1 MRLCTLWTLIGTC
14 RLLGLEPYGYLVWA
28 LGKVV
33 PHPDNRGL
41 RARDLTP
48 AAYKATQERR
58 AE

>member
-1 MRLCTLWTLIGTC
+1 MRLWTLIGTC
-14 RLLGLEPYGYLVWA
+14 RLLGVEPYGYLVWA